1 VHPVGEDQGRMI
13 ATANVRHS
21 QSVTAPPLKSWVAAE
36 RCGTI
41 ICSHCTC
48 MAGLGGACSHIAALL
63 FAAEAHNRLK
73 DTSCTSQPCAWLSPN
88 MKNVAYVPISGID
101 FTASTTKRGSK
112 AIKISQQEFVLP
124 PPPSKERI
132 DGFIHEMLKQGNLH
146 CCLSCR
152 ATVMNM

>member
-1 VHPVGEDQGRMI
+1 VASWLGDISVHHVGEDQGRMI

-21 QSVTAPPLKSWVAAE
+21 QSVTAPPLRSWVAAE

-41 ICSHCTC
+41 ICSHCMC
-48 MAGLGGACSHIAALL
+48 MAGLRGACSHIAALL

-101 FTASTTKRGSK
+101 FTASTTKRK
-112 AIKISQQEFVLP
+112 RVQDDKKITIGICVTAS
-124 PPPSKERI
+124 S
-132 DGFIHEMLKQGNLH
+132 
-146 CCLSCR
+146 
-152 ATVMNM
+152 